1 MSHLDY
7 DMQDSGISHWERGRR
22 TPPIGEKK
30 FRVALAAALEMTE
43 VDLMRELEFA
53 VEQGSHSYAGERAA
67 SLVDQ
72 MTPDQ
77 QERALKILEALL

>member
-1 MSHLDY
+1 
-7 DMQDSGISHWERGRR
+7 
-22 TPPIGEKK
+22 
-30 FRVALAAALEMTE
+30 
-43 VDLMRELEFA
+43 MRELEFA